1 MTVFE
6 KVSDP
11 KDVILWQD
19 RIPIRHRYT
28 PGVAG
33 EAFFTALRDR
43 GELLGSRC
51 ESCQITYV
59 PARLFCER
67 CFAGPLEAN
76 VTVGPGGTL
85 VSFSVGTVGVEGE
98 PLDEPVTVGLIR
110 PDGADTVLM
119 HFIVDADELEAGM
132 RVEAVLRPEAERTGS
147 ILDLRGFRPAS

>member
-1 MTVFE
+1 MFE
-6 KVSDP
+6 KISDP

-43 GELLGSRC
+43 GELLASRC
-51 ESCQITYV
+51 EECQITYC

-67 CFAGPLEAN
+67 CFAGPLEAD
-76 VTVGPGGTL
+76 VKVGPHGTL
-85 VSFSVGTVGVEGE
+85 ESFSVGMVGVEGE
-98 PLDEPVTVGLIR
+98 PLPDPVTVGLVR

-119 HFIVDADELEAGM
+119 HFVIEADELQNGM
-132 RVEAVLRPEAERTGS
+132 RVEAVLRPKAERTGS
-147 ILDLRGFRPAS
+147 ILDLRGFRPARD